1 MVPGDVWRCTV
12 AEGDWECKVV
22 SYSHSPG
29 VRRTQSGVML
39 STTCLLIKGNPAVA
53 CVLGVS
59 VCAQLT
65 LSTRLKP

>member
-1 MVPGDVWRCTV
+1 MQSGVLQ
-12 AEGDWECKVV
+12 
-22 SYSHSPG
+22 SPG

-65 LSTRLKP
+65 HSTRLKP